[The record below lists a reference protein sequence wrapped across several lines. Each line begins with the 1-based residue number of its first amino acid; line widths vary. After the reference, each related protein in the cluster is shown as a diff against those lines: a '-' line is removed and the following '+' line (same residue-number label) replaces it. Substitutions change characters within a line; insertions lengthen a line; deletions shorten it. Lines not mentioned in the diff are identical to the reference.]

1 LNFIQKIIAKSKYSN
16 IKVLSIVKG
25 FGRVRATETILSKE
39 GILEIDN
46 KSSAYLLLQEMRDE
60 AHRFAIQAQRKKKQK
75 TTRYSELD
83 SIDGVGKITK
93 KILLKEFKS
102 LSAIKLLSIQQLESV
117 KGINHIT
124 AVSIYNTFNQ

>member
-1 LNFIQKIIAKSKYSN
+1 
-16 IKVLSIVKG
+16 
-25 FGRVRATETILSKE
+25 
-39 GILEIDN
+39 
-46 KSSAYLLLQEMRDE
+46 MRDE

-75 TTRYSELD
+75 TTIYSELD